1 MEAVMLD
8 KNESQVRPRPKTLR
22 ALGISEPPLVVT
34 VDDCMFKRVCVF
46 KHDSWAATAH
56 YASKTGRQ
64 LVCKFNRTESIGP
77 VPMRWLGRFLAHRE
91 HDFLHQ
97 LRDVEGIP
105 KVYRNVIASG
115 KIESHAVAHDF
126 VVGNPLSLCDNVPL
140 GFFDRVETLLA
151 ELHGRRIAYVDLH
164 KQENVLV
171 GDDGLPYLIDFQVS
185 IQCSRGI
192 LGRLLMSTLRDL
204 DLFNVAKHR
213 RIHCQNSSSS
223 LECKLPWWLNVHR
236 AFAVPFRTL
245 RRNLLVLLRVRAG
258 RGSSSTEVMPEIGL
272 RRADAV

>member
-1 MEAVMLD
+1 
-8 KNESQVRPRPKTLR
+8 
-22 ALGISEPPLVVT
+22 
-34 VDDCMFKRVCVF
+34 
-46 KHDSWAATAH
+46 
-56 YASKTGRQ
+56 
-64 LVCKFNRTESIGP
+64 
-77 VPMRWLGRFLAHRE
+77 MRWLGRYLAYRE

-105 KVYRNVIASG
+105 KVYRSVIASG
-115 KIESHAVAHDF
+115 KIESNAVAHDF
-126 VVGNPLSLCDNVPL
+126 VAGNPLSLCNKVPL
-140 GFFDRVETLLA
+140 GFFDRVEALLA
-151 ELHGRRIAYVDLH
+151 VLHGKRIAYVDLH

-192 LGRLLMSTLRDL
+192 LGGVLMRMLKDL

-213 RIHCQNSSSS
+213 RIHGQTSLSSR
-223 LECKLPWWLNVHR
+223 ERKLPWWLNIHR
-236 AFAVPFRTL
+236 AIAVPFRTL

-258 RGSSSTEVMPEIGL
+258 HGSSCTEVAPEIGL

>member
-1 MEAVMLD
+1 MIE

-22 ALGISEPPLVVT
+22 ALGMSEPPLTVT
-34 VDDCMFKRVCVF
+34 VDNCTFERVSVF

-56 YASKTGRQ
+56 YASESGRQ

-77 VPMRWLGRFLAHRE
+77 VPMRWLGRLLAHRE
-91 HDFLHQ
+91 HDFLNQ
-97 LRDVEGIP
+97 LRGVAGIP
-105 KVYRNVIASG
+105 NAYREVRASG
-115 KIESHAVAHDF
+115 KIESNAVAHDF
-126 VVGNPLSLCDNVPL
+126 VVGGPLSLCDNVPL
-140 GFFDRVETLLA
+140 GFFDRVEALLA

-164 KQENVLV
+164 KQENVIV

-185 IQCSRGI
+185 IQCSRGF
-192 LGRLLMSTLRDL
+192 LGRILMSALRDL

-213 RIHCQNSSSS
+213 RIHCQTTSSS

-236 AFAVPFRTL
+236 AVAVPFRTL

-258 RGSSSTEVMPEIGL
+258 GGSSSTEVMPEIGL
-272 RRADAV
+272 RRAEAV